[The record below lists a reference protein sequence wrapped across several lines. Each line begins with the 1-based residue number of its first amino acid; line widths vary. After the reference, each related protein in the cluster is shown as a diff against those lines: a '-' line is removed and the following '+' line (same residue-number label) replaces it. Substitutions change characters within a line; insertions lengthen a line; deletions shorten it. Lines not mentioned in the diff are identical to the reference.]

1 MDSHLK
7 ELMVAAQEGSLS
19 PEEFSVLEER
29 LRESKSD
36 REQYLRFQQLQTLL
50 ESSPPLMEEM
60 GLHDREERRTT
71 IDFFRVAIPFAV
83 AAMVT
88 VLGIFFLRANQVGT
102 DVDAGESIQVATL
115 LLEEGCRWNS
125 RRFMEGERLSPGA
138 IDLDSGTAVIRFDGG
153 AELIMTGPG
162 RVDLL
167 TPMSASLLGGEVV
180 IRAEEGA
187 EGFQLSTPSGD
198 LIDLGTEFAV
208 KIDEQG
214 HTELHVHEGE
224 VAIGASLEPSSIVR
238 EGNAV
243 RLPSEGGAELSELP
257 LNAPRFSELMARAA
271 PKERRDLM
279 IAYEGF
285 HEEAGEYKPYQL
297 NSGKGWAGPWRLRR
311 EGESG
316 NTPKD
321 SSREMTIAYSQ
332 MDVAWPIKG
341 GQLGMLELP
350 PGTNVRIRRFKNS
363 IQMDRWGHRYLS
375 FLVTETVGDP
385 GSTED
390 REKGRSDIRLTL
402 RSSRDYFGHSLS
414 VGWERSRLPRVSV
427 GGGPTVRSTRA
438 IPEGETVFCVA
449 KITSRKSGRDE
460 VRFRF
465 YTREEDLDLLE
476 PTAWDVTLTNL
487 ELDRRFDLL
496 LLTSDS
502 HQKRYVDEIRLGPT
516 WRSVTPI
523 YLSQEAEAAELSLR

>member
-19 PEEFSVLEER
+19 PEEFRVLEER

-50 ESSPPLMEEM
+50 ESSPPLMEGM

-71 IDFFRVAIPFAV
+71 IDFFRVAIPLAV

-138 IDLDSGTAVIRFDGG
+138 IDLDGGTAVIRFDGG

-332 MDVAWPIKG
+332 
-341 GQLGMLELP
+341 
-350 PGTNVRIRRFKNS
+350 
-363 IQMDRWGHRYLS
+363 
-375 FLVTETVGDP
+375 
-385 GSTED
+385 
-390 REKGRSDIRLTL
+390 
-402 RSSRDYFGHSLS
+402 
-414 VGWERSRLPRVSV
+414 
-427 GGGPTVRSTRA
+427 
-438 IPEGETVFCVA
+438 
-449 KITSRKSGRDE
+449 
-460 VRFRF
+460 
-465 YTREEDLDLLE
+465 
-476 PTAWDVTLTNL
+476 
-487 ELDRRFDLL
+487 
-496 LLTSDS
+496 
-502 HQKRYVDEIRLGPT
+502 
-516 WRSVTPI
+516 
-523 YLSQEAEAAELSLR
+523 